1 MGGFGWYTLI
11 IKEIF
16 AGRSFRLPEVNRVG
30 KKKLFLASGILILSV
45 MMISGCIH
53 LPSGSES
60 GVQVG
65 QPAPNFK
72 IPDLYGHEI
81 SLDQYKGKVV
91 LLDFWATW
99 CGPCR
104 MALPVVERLQKE
116 FPSTL
121 ILLAINLQDR
131 KEEITDF
138 IYKLGLTSQVLMD
151 ENGSV
156 GQAYGAASIPME
168 VLIDKQGV
176 VRFVQMGF
184 DPRSTI
190 SRLRA
195 EIEQLR

>member
-1 MGGFGWYTLI
+1 
-11 IKEIF
+11 
-16 AGRSFRLPEVNRVG
+16 VG
-30 KKKLFLASGILILSV
+30 KKGIFPVSGILILLT

-72 IPDLYGHEI
+72 IPDLYGHEV
-81 SLDQYKGKVV
+81 SLDQFKGRVV

-121 ILLAINLQDR
+121 VLLAINLQDR

-138 IYKLGLTSQVLMD
+138 VYKLGLKSQVLLD

-156 GQAYGAASIPME
+156 GQAYGAVSIPME

-176 VRFVQMGF
+176 VRFAQMGF

>member
-1 MGGFGWYTLI
+1 
-11 IKEIF
+11 
-16 AGRSFRLPEVNRVG
+16 VG
-30 KKKLFLASGILILSV
+30 KKRLFLASGILILSV
-45 MMISGCIH
+45 MMISGCSH
-53 LPSGSES
+53 FLPSGSES

-104 MALPVVERLQKE
+104 MALPVIERLQKE

-121 ILLAINLQDR
+121 VLLAINLQDR
-131 KEEITDF
+131 KEEVTDF
-138 IYKLGLTSQVLMD
+138 IYKLGLTSQVLLD

-156 GQAYGAASIPME
+156 GQTYGAVSIPME

-184 DPRSTI
+184 DPRTTI

>member
-1 MGGFGWYTLI
+1 
-11 IKEIF
+11 
-16 AGRSFRLPEVNRVG
+16 
-30 KKKLFLASGILILSV
+30 

-72 IPDLYGHEI
+72 IPDLYGREV
-81 SLDQYKGKVV
+81 SLDQYKGRVV

-104 MALPVVERLQKE
+104 MAMPMVERLQNE

-121 ILLAINLQDR
+121 VLLAINQQDR

-138 IYKLGLTSQVLMD
+138 IYKLGLNSQVLMD

-156 GQAYGAASIPME
+156 GKTYGAAVSIPIE

-176 VRFVQMGF
+176 VRFVQVGF
-184 DPRSTI
+184 DPRTTI

>member
-1 MGGFGWYTLI
+1 
-11 IKEIF
+11 
-16 AGRSFRLPEVNRVG
+16 VG
-30 KKKLFLASGILILSV
+30 KKKLFLTSGISILLL
-45 MMISGCIH
+45 MMISGCSR

-72 IPDLYGHEI
+72 LPDLYGHEI
-81 SLDQYKGKVV
+81 SLDQYKGRVV
-91 LLDFWATW
+91 LLDFWASW

-104 MALPVVERLQKE
+104 IALPSVESLQKE

-121 ILLAINLQDR
+121 VFLAINLQDS

-138 IYKLGLTSQVLMD
+138 VYKMGLKSQVLLD

-156 GQAYGAASIPME
+156 GKTYGAASIPLE
-168 VLIDKQGV
+168 VLIDKQGI
-176 VRFVQMGF
+176 VRFAQNGF

-190 SRLRA
+190 SHLRA
-195 EIEQLR
+195 QIEQLR

>member
-1 MGGFGWYTLI
+1 MGRFGWYTLI
-11 IKEIF
+11 IKEIS
-16 AGRSFRLPEVNRVG
+16 AGRAFRSPEVNRVG
-30 KKKLFLASGILILSV
+30 KIRLFLASGVLVLLIMV
-45 MMISGCIH
+45 ISGCIH
-53 LPSGSES
+53 LSSESGS

-65 QPAPNFK
+65 QTAPNFK
-72 IPDLYGHEI
+72 IPDLYGREI
-81 SLDQYKGKVV
+81 SLDQYRGRVV

-104 MALPVVERLQKE
+104 IALPLVERLQKE

-121 ILLAINLQDR
+121 VLLAINLQDR

-138 IYKLGLTSQVLMD
+138 VYKLSLSSQVLLD
-151 ENGSV
+151 ENGTV
-156 GQAYGAASIPME
+156 GKTYGAASIPLE

-176 VRFVQMGF
+176 VRSVQMGF
-184 DPRSTI
+184 DPRTTI